1 MTFLTSLLG
10 FFLMLEQKGAVSFGM
25 YEVKKTLTPVGWAVV
40 VLLVLSL
47 IGGIIYLGVKIGNK
61 SKLK

>member
-1 MTFLTSLLG
+1 MIFLTSLLG

-25 YEVKKTLTPVGWAVV
+25 YEVKKSLTPVGWAVV
-40 VLLVLSL
+40 VLLAISL
-47 IGGIIYLGVKIGNK
+47 IGGIVYLGNKIGHK